1 MELRVVRFE
10 GTLNIPWAI
19 TATNKV
25 SLRLRDSLD
34 SLVLSSS
41 SSSLLLIL
49 LVFSRS
55 VCPFEDSTFASL
67 DIALLN
73 RFICVSSRE
82 TERQQTEISFIL
94 LARKPVGAK
103 AVFLVPAGV
112 NAKYIPKLQMWDLAS
127 QVNVGMLLTN
137 YVVLMCRGL
146 YGASFFL
153 IRQNRIDA
161 LSRGLGNA
169 KRHADALLICIWSSG
184 QLNYLSPHLA
194 AFILSEPF
202 LWACSS
208 ES

>member
-49 LVFSRS
+49 LVFYRS

-73 RFICVSSRE
+73 RFIRVSSRE
-82 TERQQTEISFIL
+82 TERQQTEISFIF
-94 LARKPVGAK
+94 LARKPVGADIK
-103 AVFLVPAGV
+103 AVFLVAAGV
-112 NAKYIPKLQMWDLAS
+112 NAKHFVAS
-127 QVNVGMLLTN
+127 IVRSCQPSKRWGLNSWGCCWQ
-137 YVVLMCRGL
+137 LM
-146 YGASFFL
+146 
-153 IRQNRIDA
+153 
-161 LSRGLGNA
+161 
-169 KRHADALLICIWSSG
+169 
-184 QLNYLSPHLA
+184 
-194 AFILSEPF
+194 
-202 LWACSS
+202 
-208 ES
+208 